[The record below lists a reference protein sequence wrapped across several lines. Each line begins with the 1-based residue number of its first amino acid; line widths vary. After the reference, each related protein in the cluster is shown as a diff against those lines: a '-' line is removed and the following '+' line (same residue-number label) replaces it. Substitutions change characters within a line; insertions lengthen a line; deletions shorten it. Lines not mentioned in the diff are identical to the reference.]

1 MKTSMLALICGAALL
16 VGAARAETPEQ
27 ENRSDVR
34 CLLAMSVLGQN
45 EQYKQAA
52 AIGSFYFA
60 GRIEGRNPD
69 FDLKLAIRSEAGRLG
84 TQEYAGE
91 IKRCG
96 DLVRA
101 KGEAMMGMAVKPRGV
116 GR

>member
-1 MKTSMLALICGAALL
+1 MKVSILLAAGVVLLGA
-16 VGAARAETPEQ
+16 GSARAQ
-27 ENRSDVR
+27 DADAANHQDVR
-34 CLLAMSVLGQN
+34 CLLAMSALGQT

-52 AIGSFYFA
+52 SIGSFYFA

-69 FDLKLAIRSEAGRLG
+69 YDLKLALRSEGGRIGL
-84 TQEYAGE
+84 QEYPDL

-96 DLVRA
+96 ELVRV
-101 KGEAMMGMAVKPRGV
+101 KGEAMMGMAQRARGV